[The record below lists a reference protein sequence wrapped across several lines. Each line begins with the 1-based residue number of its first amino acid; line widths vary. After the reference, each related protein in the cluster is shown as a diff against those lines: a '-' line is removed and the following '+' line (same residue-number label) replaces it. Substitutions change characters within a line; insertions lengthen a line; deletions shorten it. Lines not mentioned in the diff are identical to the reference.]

1 MRDGYP
7 PRARKEHLH
16 PKGKHNGMRA
26 RLIFTALVA
35 VVAMLT
41 VGAAT
46 GVAQQG
52 LDSSDSSAGQQ
63 YGTTESLGVIG
74 EVETVEPTTPS
85 TPPQTPPATQQA
97 PAAPEAS
104 GNLPFTG
111 FAALTTLVL
120 GLALL
125 GGGLMLRRTSRRGH
139 DVA

>member
-1 MRDGYP
+1 
-7 PRARKEHLH
+7 
-16 PKGKHNGMRA
+16 MRA

-46 GVAQQG
+46 GVAQG
-52 LDSSDSSAGQQ
+52 LDSSDRAADQQ

-74 EVETVEPTTPS
+74 EVETVEPPATGNQPA
-85 TPPQTPPATQQA
+85 PPATA
-97 PAAPEAS
+97 PAPASAPEAS

-120 GLALL
+120 GVALL
-125 GGGLMLRRTSRRGH
+125 GGGLMLRRTSRRRH
-139 DVA
+139 EVAG

>member
-1 MRDGYP
+1 
-7 PRARKEHLH
+7 
-16 PKGKHNGMRA
+16 MRA

-97 PAAPEAS
+97 PAPEAS

-120 GLALL
+120 GIALL
-125 GGGLMLRRTSRRGH
+125 GGGMMLRRTSRR
-139 DVA
+139 DDDA

>member
-1 MRDGYP
+1 
-7 PRARKEHLH
+7 
-16 PKGKHNGMRA
+16 MRA

-46 GVAQQG
+46 GVAQG

-74 EVETVEPTTPS
+74 EVETVEPPAAGNQPA
-85 TPPQTPPATQQA
+85 PPA
-97 PAAPEAS
+97 PAAAPTPEAS

-111 FAALTTLVL
+111 FAALTTLVV
-120 GLALL
+120 GIALL
-125 GGGLMLRRTSRRGH
+125 GGGLMLRRTSRRRH
-139 DVA
+139 DLAA